1 MLPSDYPGVI
11 RDGIAAL
18 NWAGAVLER
27 ALERIPEWVAE
38 QAPSNEKALADAKEK
53 AKRERTQLAAVSFPN
68 AAEWKRGF
76 IDQRAEVTELATR
89 LERRTRADW
98 QSRDAA
104 QYFSGLELKI
114 LESWA
119 HGANEALI
127 AWLGEKPELSQRR
140 KMEFAS
146 LRQWLREYLDGNA

>member
-18 NWAGAVLER
+18 NWAGAALER
-27 ALERIPEWVAE
+27 AMERIPEWVAE
-38 QAPSNEKALADAKEK
+38 QLPANEKALAEAKAK
-53 AKRERTQLAAVSFPN
+53 AKRERTQIAASFPN
-68 AAEWKRGF
+68 ADEWRRALA
-76 IDQRAEVTELATR
+76 DQRAEVMELATR
-89 LERRTRADW
+89 LDRRTKADW
-98 QSRDAA
+98 QSGDAA

-119 HGANEALI
+119 HGENETLI
-127 AWLGEKPELSQRR
+127 AWLGEKPEQIQRR

-146 LRQWLREYLDGNA
+146 LRQWLRDYLDGNA

>member
-27 ALERIPEWVAE
+27 ALERSPEWVAE

-53 AKRERTQLAAVSFPN
+53 AKRERTQLAASSPN
-68 AAEWKRGF
+68 AAEWKRAF

-127 AWLGEKPELSQRR
+127 AWLGEKPELIQRR

-146 LRQWLREYLDGNA
+146 LRRWLREYLDGNA

>member
-18 NWAGAVLER
+18 NWAGAALGR
-27 ALERIPEWVAE
+27 AMERIPEWVAE
-38 QAPSNEKALADAKEK
+38 QLPANEKALAEAKAK
-53 AKRERTQLAAVSFPN
+53 AKRERTQIAASFPN
-68 AAEWKRGF
+68 ADEWRRALA
-76 IDQRAEVTELATR
+76 DQRAEVMELATR
-89 LERRTRADW
+89 LDRRTKADW
-98 QSRDAA
+98 QSGDAA

-119 HGANEALI
+119 HGANETLI
-127 AWLGEKPELSQRR
+127 AWLGEKPEQIQRR

-146 LRQWLREYLDGNA
+146 LRQWLRDYLDGNA

>member
-18 NWAGAVLER
+18 NWAGAALER
-27 ALERIPEWVAE
+27 AMERIPEWVAE
-38 QAPSNEKALADAKEK
+38 QVPPNEKALAEAKEK
-53 AKRERTQLAAVSFPN
+53 AKRERTQLAASFPN
-68 AAEWKRGF
+68 AAEWKRAF
-76 IDQRAEVTELATR
+76 TDQRTEVKELATR
-89 LERRTRADW
+89 LERRTGADW
-98 QSRDAA
+98 QSGDAA

-119 HGANEALI
+119 HGENETLI
-127 AWLGEKPELSQRR
+127 AWLGEKPEQIQRR

-146 LRQWLREYLDGNA
+146 LRQWLRDYLDGNP